1 MYGNGVNRAQRN
13 MLYMKMI
20 FALKRAYYTYARQKI
35 LYPRDL
41 FVFEYKII
49 PIILS
54 AEGL

>member
-1 MYGNGVNRAQRN
+1 MYGNRVNRAQRN

-20 FALKRAYYTYARQKI
+20 FALKRAYYTYARQKT

-49 PIILS
+49 PLILS